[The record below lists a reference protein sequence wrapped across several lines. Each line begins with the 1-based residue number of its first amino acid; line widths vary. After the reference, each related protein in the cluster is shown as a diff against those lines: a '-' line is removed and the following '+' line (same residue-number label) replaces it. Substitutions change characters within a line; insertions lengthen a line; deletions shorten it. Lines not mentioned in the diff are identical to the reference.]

1 LLLLTAN
8 IYEIILGVLVI
19 AGLFAVRKYLAK
31 CETCIRFERLV
42 ASGEIK
48 PEKKGEENG
57 N

>member
-1 LLLLTAN
+1 LLLLTTN
-8 IYEIILGVLVI
+8 IYEIILGVLAI